1 MTSRLWNHLRNDHGF
16 IRQEPPKANLGID
29 RYLKPK
35 TITEAR
41 QAEIDRLL
49 VGMIEKDLQCLNLKD
64 RDGLA
69 DLIHYFEPAYC
80 IPHASTLENK
90 LIQSNRD
97 LKGKMKKLT
106 KQALS
111 PSFVMDLWKSKKNV

>member
-64 RDGLA
+64 RNGLA
-69 DLIHYFEPAYC
+69 DLIHYFG
-80 IPHASTLENK
+80 ILHSTCFDVRK
-90 LIQSNRD
+90 QIDLIQQGS
-97 LKGKMKKLT
+97 KGKMKKLT